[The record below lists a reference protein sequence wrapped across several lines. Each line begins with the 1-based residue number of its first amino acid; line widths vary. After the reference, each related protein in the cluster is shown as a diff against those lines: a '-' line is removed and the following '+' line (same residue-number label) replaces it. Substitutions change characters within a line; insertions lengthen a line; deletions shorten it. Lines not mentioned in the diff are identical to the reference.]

1 MAVYALTIIPIIIA
15 ILYFLFGN
23 VKLNKYL
30 EVHRSRGRMPNF
42 LTQQVKTK
50 RIMLAAA
57 SFTIA
62 VGYSLMLLGFAE
74 ANKASVFNDVEIWN
88 GVVANKT
95 RTHGTYDEPYDC
107 NCKTKTRKVSYST
120 TVGSGKNAR
129 SVTKYRTESYEVCDT
144 CYRKWFTVK
153 WECQT
158 TIGNFNLGK
167 QQSVLPTIYE
177 VANPV
182 AYERIVIGEPA
193 AKTNTYVNYVQ
204 ASDQSL
210 IKKRQGS
217 IPAGYTIPEYPTR
230 IYDLYKVDRFFTD
243 VPLDGPAASAWQT
256 EVANINRDVGSKKQA
271 NVIVMVTKNNL
282 DYADYVE
289 AKWDGLNKND
299 ILLVI
304 GVDSNKQVVWAS
316 IRSWTK
322 SENFKIAL
330 RDRVMAQKSL
340 DPQVIGAIIREEVLS
355 KFVRQK
361 MESYKYLE
369 DEILPPMSMIVIWL
383 LSMLVVPVFFRVQ
396 FNRI

>member
-1 MAVYALTIIPIIIA
+1 MAVYALIIIPIIVG
-15 ILYFLFGN
+15 ILYFFFGN
-23 VKLNKYL
+23 AKLNQYI
-30 EVHRSRGRMPNF
+30 EIHRSRGRLPNF
-42 LTQQVKTK
+42 LSQQVKTK
-50 RIMLAAA
+50 RYMLIATAFGIAIGFSIML
-57 SFTIA
+57 
-62 VGYSLMLLGFAE
+62 LMFAE

-88 GVVANKT
+88 GVVTNKT
-95 RTHGTYDEPYDC
+95 RTHGTFDESYNC

-129 SVTKYRTESYEVCDT
+129 SVTEYRTESYEVCDT
-144 CYRKWFTVK
+144 CYRKWFTVN

-167 QQSVLPTIYE
+167 QQSMLPTIYE
-177 VANPV
+177 VPNPV

-193 AKTNTYVNYVQ
+193 AKTNTYVNYIQ

-217 IPAGYTIPEYPTR
+217 IPAGYVIPEYPTK

-243 VPLDGPAASAWQT
+243 VPLGEPASSAWQK
-256 EVANINRDVGSKKQA
+256 EVANINRDVGPKKQA
-271 NVIVMVTKNNL
+271 NVILMVTKNNL

-304 GVDSNKQVVWAS
+304 GVDSNKQVTWAS

-330 RDRVMAQKSL
+330 RDRVMAQKEL
-340 DPQVIGAIIREEVLS
+340 DPQAIGAIIREEVLS
-355 KFVRQK
+355 KFVREK

-383 LSMLVVPVFFRVQ
+383 LSMLVVPLFFRVQ